1 MGKIAKTGYHNGC
14 RITSADLVPAKDAG
28 KAPQVAVGF
37 ENVAGDYLT
46 YYGSL
51 SDRALSYTV
60 ERLRNCGWEGDDL
73 STIGSIVGN
82 VADIKVVEDEYNGNV
97 SLKVGSIYK
106 PKCRTPTDPA
116 TIKSIAAQYMG
127 KIAALGSQQQ
137 QEPPPHTDDEL
148 IPF

>member
-1 MGKIAKTGYHNGC
+1 MGKIATTGYHNGC
-14 RITSADLVPAKDAG
+14 RITGADLVPAKDAN
-28 KAPQVAVGF
+28 KAPQVSVGF
-37 ENVAGDYLT
+37 ENSAGDYIT

-51 SDRALSYTV
+51 SDRAISYTV

-106 PKCRTPTDPA
+106 PKNRKPTDPA
-116 TIKSIAAQYMG
+116 TVKAIAAQYMG
-127 KIAALGSQQQ
+127 RIAALATDQA
-137 QEPPPHTDDEL
+137 EPPPPTDDDL

>member
-1 MGKIAKTGYHNGC
+1 MGKIATTGYHNGC
-14 RITSADLVPAKDAG
+14 RITSADLVPAKDAS

-37 ENVAGDYLT
+37 ENAAGDYIT

-51 SDRALSYTV
+51 SDRALPYTV

-106 PKCRTPTDPA
+106 PKNRKPTDAA
-116 TIKSIAAQYMG
+116 TVKAIAAQYMG
-127 KIAALGSQQQ
+127 RIAALAADRA
-137 QEPPPHTDDEL
+137 EPPPPTDDDL